1 MNTYLDCPIGVL
13 AQSKLI
19 QGLVTLDQL
28 TTDAVVHL
36 GVLLLRIKGHW
47 LLLLIVDSF
56 RRVALGLSKSVAGII
71 SDTLLHH
78 LLLFLA
84 THDDI
89 VSGSHGLFLLF
100 VVVGHLL
107 LHLMLVDLIVLL
119 QLKLLLIHF
128 MCVLVR

>member
-19 QGLVTLDQL
+19 QGLVTLEQL

-36 GVLLLRIKGHW
+36 GVLLLWIKGHW

-56 RRVALGLSKSVAGII
+56 RRVTLGLSKGVTGII
-71 SDTLLHH
+71 SYILLHH

-89 VSGSHGLFLLF
+89 VSGSHGLFPLVSL
-100 VVVGHLL
+100 VVSHLL
-107 LHLMLVDLIVLL
+107 LHLIDLIVFL
-119 QLKLLLIHF
+119 QLKLLLIH
-128 MCVLVR
+128 LSVRLY